1 MSVPRVLLVDDEP
14 NMRWTMA
21 EFLKRGGYEALTA
34 EDFDGA
40 VAALAGAE
48 VDAAVV
54 DIILPGR
61 SGIELLRE
69 LGARES
75 YVPVIMITGEPNHS
89 QVPEIV
95 RAGAYDFIAK
105 PILKESLLKAVSRAV
120 EKKRLFEEKRR
131 LEREIALHAEELEAR
146 VAERTVELAEAH
158 NFLNLVLDSSTE
170 YAIVATDLKRR
181 ITLFNRGAERMF
193 GFTAEQALGQTP
205 SELLGQREDEQL
217 KEALLRSVQDAD
229 AGAQHQAEVTFSRA
243 SGEEFVAS
251 LTVTAIRQR
260 DGAVIGRLGVIKDLT
275 SEREGAERLRLM
287 QERLARQEKIAAL
300 GRAAAQVA
308 HEVRNPLAGLLLYSM
323 HLRSKAAASLPESEL
338 ALVDKIIATVN
349 HLTDTVEQVLNFAR
363 PVQLAPRAADLN
375 LIVADVLQ
383 LLRPQ
388 MSANR
393 IEQRLELDDRGCRG
407 LIDEASVRSA
417 LMNLILNA
425 VQAMPGGGTLGV
437 RTAAGGG
444 ALRVEI
450 ADTGRGMTDEQLEN
464 VFEPFYTTKSQGLG
478 LGMPYARKV
487 VEQHGGTISV
497 ESVAGE
503 GTTIRVVLPA
513 GAEVS

>member
-14 NMRWTMA
+14 SMRWTMA
-21 EFLKRGGYEALTA
+21 EFLRRGGYETLTA
-34 EDFDGA
+34 EDFDAA
-40 VAALAGAE
+40 VSVLQDTE

-54 DIILPGR
+54 DINLPGR
-61 SGIELLRE
+61 SGIELLKE
-69 LGARES
+69 LSARES

-105 PILKESLLKAVSRAV
+105 PIFKESLLKAVSRAV

-131 LEREIALHAEELEAR
+131 LEQEIKRHAEELEAR
-146 VAERTVELAEAH
+146 VAERTAELAEAH
-158 NFLNLVLDSSTE
+158 SFLNLVLDSSTE

-193 GFTAEQALGQTP
+193 GYTAEQAVGQMP
-205 SELLGQREDEQL
+205 AELLGQQEDGQL
-217 KEALLRSVQDAD
+217 TQALIKCVQEAD
-229 AGAQHQAEVTFSRA
+229 ARRQYQVEVTFRRA
-243 SGEEFVAS
+243 GGEEFVAS
-251 LTVTAIRQR
+251 LTVTAICQR
-260 DGAVIGRLGVIKDLT
+260 DGTVIGRLGVIKDLT
-275 SEREGAERLRLM
+275 AERESAERLRLM

-323 HLRSKAAASLPESEL
+323 HLRSKAAGTLAESEL
-338 ALVDKIIATVN
+338 ALVDKIITTIN
-349 HLTDTVEQVLNFAR
+349 HLTGTVEQVLNFAR
-363 PVQLAPRAADLN
+363 PVNLAPRVTDLN
-375 LIVADVLQ
+375 RVVADVLH
-383 LLRPQ
+383 LLSPQ
-388 MSANR
+388 MSPER
-393 IEQRLELDDRGCRG
+393 IEQRVELDERGCPG

-417 LMNLILNA
+417 LLNLILNA
-425 VQAMPGGGTLGV
+425 VQAMPDGGTLTV
-437 RTAAGGG
+437 RTG
-444 ALRVEI
+444 ADENSPRVEI
-450 ADTGRGMTDEQLEN
+450 TDTGPGMTGEQLEH

-497 ESVAGE
+497 ESRPGV
-503 GTTIRVVLPA
+503 GTTIRVALPA
-513 GAEVS
+513 PTEVS

>member
-21 EFLKRGGYEALTA
+21 EFLKRGGYETLTA

-40 VAALAGAE
+40 VSVLGDAE

-61 SGIELLRE
+61 SGIELLKE
-69 LGARES
+69 LSGRES

-89 QVPEIV
+89 QVPEII

-131 LEREIALHAEELEAR
+131 LEREIKRHAEGLEAR
-146 VAERTVELAEAH
+146 VAERTAELAEAH

-193 GFTAEQALGQTP
+193 GYTAGEAVGQTP
-205 SELLGQREDEQL
+205 SDLLGQQESEQL
-217 KEALLRSVQDAD
+217 KRALLGSVEGDGAR
-229 AGAQHQAEVTFSRA
+229 AQHQAEVTFRRA
-243 SGEEFVAS
+243 GGEEFVAS
-251 LTVTAIRQR
+251 LTVTAIRQG
-260 DGAVIGRLGVIKDLT
+260 DGTVIGRLGVIKDLT
-275 SEREGAERLRLM
+275 AERESAERLRLM

-323 HLRSKAAASLPESEL
+323 HLRDKAAGSLPDSEL

-363 PVQLAPRAADLN
+363 PVNLAPRVADLN
-375 LIVADVLQ
+375 RVVADVLHLLGPQ
-383 LLRPQ
+383 L
-388 MSANR
+388 SAHR
-393 IEQRLELDDRGCRG
+393 VEQRLELDERGCPG

-417 LMNLILNA
+417 LLNLILNA
-425 VQAMPGGGTLGV
+425 VQAMPDGGTLTV
-437 RTAAGGG
+437 RTVADEHSP
-444 ALRVEI
+444 RVEI
-450 ADTGRGMTDEQLEN
+450 ADTGRGMTDEQLEH

-478 LGMPYARKV
+478 LGLPYARKV

-497 ESVAGE
+497 ESRAGA
-503 GTTIRVVLPA
+503 GTTIRVALPA
-513 GAEVS
+513 RAEVN